1 LVLTGGGDH
10 GNCRGLDD
18 PDDETEFPVA
28 NPEWGTKR
36 ICQSCGTKFYD
47 LLREPIVCPKCQT
60 EFDPEA
66 FLKTRRSRPAVVAD
80 KEHVPAA
87 AAASGGV
94 AGDVEVEDAEVLD
107 DEDEAAAAEGGDEE
121 DEDMIEDASELGED
135 EDDMAEVIENVDEE
149 EER

>member
-1 LVLTGGGDH
+1 MAIAAVQWAK
-10 GNCRGLDD
+10 C
-18 PDDETEFPVA
+18 DETEFLVA

-47 LLREPIVCPKCQT
+47 LQRDPIVCPKCQT

-66 FLKTRRSRPAVVAD
+66 FLKTRRARPAAVAD
-80 KEHVPAA
+80 KEQAPAPVAA
-87 AAASGGV
+87 AE
-94 AGDVEVEDAEVLD
+94 AGDLEIEDAEALD
-107 DEDEAAAAEGGDEE
+107 DEEEVAPAGDAGDEE
-121 DEDMIEDASELGED
+121 DEDLIEDASELGED

>member
-1 LVLTGGGDH
+1 MAIAAVQFIK
-10 GNCRGLDD
+10 C
-18 PDDETEFPVA
+18 DETEFPVA

-47 LLREPIVCPKCQT
+47 LQREPIVCPKCRS

-66 FLKTRRSRPAVVAD
+66 FLKTRRSRPIAVPDKEQAPPAAVVPD
-80 KEHVPAA
+80 
-87 AAASGGV
+87 
-94 AGDVEVEDAEVLD
+94 AGELEIGDPEVLEE
-107 DEDEAAAAEGGDEE
+107 EDEAAPVGDAGDEE
-121 DEDMIEDASELGED
+121 DEDLIEDASELGED